1 MCRYATAS
9 STQQNISRQAEKD
22 YRLLLA
28 LGRERSELNQKH
40 FAEMFYAEVDEP
52 TSDLLLVDENEGE
65 VNDRRLT
72 AEESD
77 LYD

>member
-1 MCRYATAS
+1 MCRCATAS

-22 YRLLLA
+22 YRLLLV
-28 LGRERSELNQKH
+28 LGRELSELNQKH
-40 FAEMFYAEVDEP
+40 FAEMFYAEVDEL